1 MSKIT
6 IHGESYPIS
15 KIFSDEFVF
24 TIPLYQRPYA
34 WTTEHAGE
42 LLDDIIT
49 FREDNN
55 EDGGS
60 VSPYFLGSIVL
71 IKDYAPDAQVVDGQQ
86 RLATLTI
93 LLSTLRHLTPTYASD
108 ITPFIYE
115 KGSEIKGTP
124 NRYRLTLKEK
134 DAEFFKE
141 YIQDENG
148 LEKLRNLGAGRL
160 SDSQRNIA
168 ENALYFLDKLKD
180 YSEKELLSLTQF
192 IINHCIIVGV
202 STPDFNSAWR
212 IFSILNDRGLDL
224 SITDIIKA
232 DVIGTIIPLSEQD
245 SYTDKWED
253 LEVALGRDTFRDLFA
268 HIRMIHR
275 KTKQKDT
282 ILEEFRQYVVK
293 PTKDSKSFIDNVLI
307 PYANAFDVIKNSSYQ
322 SYKHA
327 EEVNALLSWLN
338 RIDNVDWIPPA
349 VLYFSKNKDKPNM
362 LFDFFTELERLAAS
376 LMILRANINQ
386 RLDRYGK
393 LLTFI
398 DAEDDLNKSSS
409 PLQLTPQERSEI
421 LNALNGNIY
430 LSKNVPRY
438 VLLRLDAALSDGKAS
453 YEYPFITIEH
463 VMPQNPSEGSYWTK
477 HFPDKEDRE
486 MFVHKLGNLVLLS
499 RKKNSQARNYDFDK
513 KKRQYFAT
521 DKGISPFV
529 LTTQVMQEQE
539 WTPEVIE
546 KRQEHLIEILSELWR
561 L

>member
-1 MSKIT
+1 MSKVT

-42 LLDDIIT
+42 LLDDLLT
-49 FREDNN
+49 FMEDNA
-55 EDGGS
+55 EDEDNIN
-60 VSPYFLGSIVL
+60 PYFLGSIVL
-71 IKDYAPDAQVVDGQQ
+71 IKDYAPEALVVDGQQ

-93 LLSTLRHLTPTYASD
+93 LLSSLRSLTSRYAKD

-124 NRYRLTLKEK
+124 NRYRLTLREK

-148 LEKLRNLGAGRL
+148 LEKIQNLDINRL
-160 SDSQRNIA
+160 TDSQRNIV
-168 ENALYFLDKLKD
+168 ENALYFREHLKSR
-180 YSEKELLSLTQF
+180 SEEDLLSLTQF
-192 IINHCIIVGV
+192 VIKHCVIVGV
-202 STPDFNSAWR
+202 STPDFDSAYR

-232 DVIGTIIPLSEQD
+232 DVVGKIPLNEQD
-245 SYTDKWED
+245 SYTEKWED
-253 LEVALGRDTFRDLFA
+253 LEEDLGRDTFRDLFA

-275 KTKQKDT
+275 KTKPKDT
-282 ILEEFRQYVVK
+282 ILKEFRQYVDPASDPRNFV
-293 PTKDSKSFIDNVLI
+293 DNILI
-307 PYANAFDVIKNSSYQ
+307 PYANAFDVVKKSSYQ

-327 EEVNALLSWLN
+327 EDVNSLLAWLN

-349 VLYFSKNKDKPNM
+349 VLYLSKNKDKPNM
-362 LFDFFTELERLAAS
+362 LFDFFTDLERLAAC

-398 DAEDDLNKSSS
+398 DDGGDDLYQLSS
-409 PLQLTPQERSEI
+409 PLQLTSQERSEI
-421 LNALNGNIY
+421 LNILNGNIY

-438 VLLRLDAALSDGKAS
+438 VLLRLDAALSDGSAS
-453 YEYPFITIEH
+453 YEYPLITIEH
-463 VMPQNPSEGSYWTK
+463 VLPQNPSDGSYWTK
-477 HFPDKEDRE
+477 HFPEKEIRE
-486 MFVHKLGNLVLLS
+486 EFVHKLGNLVLLS

-513 KKRQYFAT
+513 KKNQYFAT

-529 LTTQVMQEQE
+529 LTTQVLQEQE

-546 KRQEHLIEILSELWR
+546 KRQEDLIKTLGEIWKL
-561 L
+561 